1 MQSPLEL
8 WQEACLLLCQRAL
21 LEVEFQWLLSSCAG
35 LLSSFDVQ
43 APL

>member
-8 WQEACLLLCQRAL
+8 WQEACVLLCQRAL
-21 LEVEFQWLLSSCAG
+21 LKVEFQWFLSSCVG